1 MQFQSATRRDP
12 AVDTWL
18 QAQEGELGD
27 IARRAHELLRACGK
41 DVEELM
47 HDGLATA
54 CVGKAAFAYVGRYT
68 NHVNVGFYLGV
79 ELEDPT
85 GLLEGTGKFMR
96 HVKVR
101 PGFTAEQAHALGQLV
116 RAAYADIKARV

>member
-1 MQFQSATRRDP
+1 MKFQSATRRDP
-12 AVDTWL
+12 EVDAWL
-18 QAQEGELGD
+18 RSQAGELGD

-68 NHVNVGFYLGV
+68 HHVNVGFFLGV
-79 ELEDPT
+79 ELPDPA

-101 PGFTAEQAHALGQLV
+101 PAFTAEQAEALGQLV
-116 RAAYADIKARV
+116 RAAYADMKARV